1 MKKLLLSAVALMG
14 FASFAMAESV
24 TENFAAAETQEWFG
38 VTNKANTVAEVTTCT
53 SAETGISYS
62 YVYTYAAKSN
72 GVIMQ
77 GTANTP
83 ADATV
88 NAYLACTLKFDT
100 KEIVL
105 LTGKTASTAAVVN
118 VYADEILIKS
128 DLALNAQGT
137 EFTVV
142 IPDANSAAGTVIKIE
157 NISAKNAQLESITYN
172 SEAGAGGDTDPVV
185 TPTPDVV
192 TFAKAAAIES
202 GAQYVL
208 AIGDQIG
215 TAIASNL
222 TYGRLTLASAA
233 FADDSVATVE
243 ANAIT
248 IAEDN
253 GAFTLLDSYG
263 RYLSMDDS
271 HFTSF
276 QLYTEPQAGSYWDA
290 EFVEGALKLT
300 NALNTDCIVCKSG
313 TYTNIAPIKEAD
325 AVDPV
330 YPVLYKKSAA
340 GVAAVEA
347 EGAAEYY
354 NLQGVRVANP
364 DKGLYIVVRGGKASK
379 VVLK

>member
-1 MKKLLLSAVALMG
+1 MKKLLLSAAALMG

-24 TENFAAAETQEWFG
+24 TENFADAATQAWFG
-38 VTNKANTVAEVTTCT
+38 VTAKANCTGDVLTCT

-62 YVYTYAAKSN
+62 YTFSYASKGN
-72 GVIMQ
+72 GVISQ
-77 GTANTP
+77 GT
-83 ADATV
+83 DATPEGSA
-88 NAYLACTLKFDT
+88 NAYLAATLKFAT
-100 KEIVL
+100 RQLVL
-105 LTGKTASTAAVVN
+105 KTGASASKAAVVN
-118 VYADEILIKS
+118 VYAGETLIKEN
-128 DLALNAQGT
+128 LALNEQGT
-137 EFTVV
+137 DFTVA
-142 IPDANSAAGTVIKIE
+142 IPEANSAAGTIIKIE
-157 NISAKNAQLESITYN
+157 NVSAKNAQLATITYN
-172 SEAGAGGDTDPVV
+172 SEAGAAVDPDPV

-192 TFAKAAAIES
+192 TFTKTAAIES

-208 AIGDQIG
+208 AIGSQVG
-215 TAIASNL
+215 TVIASNL
-222 TYGRLTLASAA
+222 TYGRLSLAAAA
-233 FADDSVATVE
+233 FADEEVSTVE

-263 RYLSMDDS
+263 RYLSMDAE

-290 EFVEGALKLT
+290 EFVDGALKLT

-313 TYTNIAPIKEAD
+313 TYTNIAPIKAAD

-330 YPVLYKKSAA
+330 YPALYKKNTA

-354 NLQGVRVANP
+354 TLQGVRVANP
-364 DKGLYIVVRGGKASK
+364 DKGIYIAVRGGKASK